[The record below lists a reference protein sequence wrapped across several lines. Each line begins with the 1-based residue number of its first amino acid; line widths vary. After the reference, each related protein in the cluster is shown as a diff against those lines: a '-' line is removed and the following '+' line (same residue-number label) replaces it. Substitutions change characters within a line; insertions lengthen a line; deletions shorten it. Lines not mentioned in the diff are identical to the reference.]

1 MKITIYKRLSGKILK
16 IVHKSM
22 YFFQVMEFDM
32 LYANVRKLLGGLSPR
47 LRRSLWHALIKME
60 LNERLFACAL
70 CKTVSVEQL
79 AFATCNNGAFERNRR
94 NDGSIVTLDNNYWLF
109 LCIWFCV

>member
-16 IVHKSM
+16 MVHKSM

-32 LYANVRKLLGGLSPR
+32 LYANVRKLLVGGFSPR

-70 CKTVSVEQL
+70 CKTVSVHGLSNNLHLQL
-79 AFATCNNGAFERNRR
+79 ATTVHLKE
-94 NDGSIVTLDNNYWLF
+94 IVGTM
-109 LCIWFCV
+109 VPS